1 MSSAHPVFSILQASL
16 LRFHFLS
23 ECSLSLMHGTK
34 LFFHCVFQFFRGL
47 IYRKYLSLFSC
58 NIIRNFRECFRECSI
73 MDCCF
78 MFVYNIDNPKGMKC
92 NQTNFVFADSVVVM
106 NMKQADSAPSS
117 IKPQVFSSKLK
128 KIQLFIYILFLCIF
142 ILFISFIIKTFC
154 LSFSPDVE
162 EVENLLL
169 YNLPSLCYCLSD
181 WPALLCEAP
190 GPQLCVY
197 KGTRATQFC
206 LLIILHLAH
215 QQGDR

>member
-1 MSSAHPVFSILQASL
+1 M
-16 LRFHFLS
+16 R
-23 ECSLSLMHGTK
+23 GTK

-58 NIIRNFRECFRECSI
+58 NIIRNFREYFRECLI
-73 MDCCF
+73 MDYCF
-78 MFVYNIDNPKGMKC
+78 MSVYNIDNRKSIKC
-92 NQTNFVFADSVVVM
+92 NQTNFVFIDSVVVM
-106 NMKQADSAPSS
+106 NMKQADRASSS
-117 IKPQVFSSKLK
+117 IF
-128 KIQLFIYILFLCIF
+128 LFLCIF

-197 KGTRATQFC
+197 KGPRASQFC